1 MIKRKKNAVAIGVS
15 NLEWVNILL
24 SYYPKDI
31 SENFDIYMFVD
42 TKKVSIDQV
51 KDVISNHNVPIFN
64 NATFVDVVSL
74 YDHYIDK
81 HGYEGKAKE
90 FLLTHGAMFKILMPI
105 YLNEKYNVE
114 RTYTSD
120 DDVFIFKDLSYLF
133 TKYKGYAFKKE
144 NLFTLRNKDKY
155 DTLAAFNEMFESEF
169 TLEQMNSLS
178 LNCGNLLYGIDPKL
192 EYYFERFMK
201 HSWSHHM
208 YYDFEGYTSWTV
220 EQRFHHFNI
229 HRLMKEG
236 HSVEPFIGEDLR
248 LVLSI
253 GKNPDK
259 KSLKSKMPALLHY
272 AVGKKKPTFL
282 RSFLTG
288 IEWRFGFKYEP
299 KYELKGKLYCDTKK
313 SLF

>member
-1 MIKRKKNAVAIGVS
+1 MKKNAVAIGTS
-15 NLEWVNILL
+15 NLEWINILL

-31 SENFDIYMFVD
+31 QENFDIYMFVD
-42 TKKVSIDQV
+42 TSKITINQV
-51 KDVISNHNVPIFN
+51 RHVIGNHDVPIFKK
-64 NATFVDVVSL
+64 ATFVDVQKL
-74 YDHYIDK
+74 YKYYIEK

-105 YLNEKYNVE
+105 YLNEKFGVE

-133 TKYKGYAFKKE
+133 EKYEGYAFKKE
-144 NLFTLRNKDKY
+144 NLFYLRNKDKY
-155 DTLAAFNEMFESEF
+155 ETLAAFNEMFESDF
-169 TLEQMNSLS
+169 TLEQVNALS

-229 HRLMKEG
+229 HRLLKEG
-236 HSVEPFIGEDLR
+236 HKVEPFKGEDLR
-248 LVLSI
+248 LILSI
-253 GKNPDK
+253 GKNPPE
-259 KSLKSKMPALLHY
+259 KSLKSTVPSLLHY
-272 AVGKKKPTFL
+272 AVGKKKPDFL
-282 RSFLTG
+282 RSFLPG
-288 IEWRFGFKYEP
+288 IEWRYGFKYEP
-299 KYELKGKLYCDTKK
+299 QFELKDKLYCVPNR

>member
-1 MIKRKKNAVAIGVS
+1 
-15 NLEWVNILL
+15 
-24 SYYPKDI
+24 
-31 SENFDIYMFVD
+31 MFVD
-42 TKKVSIDQV
+42 TSKITINQV
-51 KDVISNHNVPIFN
+51 RHVIGNHNVPIFKK
-64 NATFVDVVSL
+64 ATFVDVRQL
-74 YDHYIDK
+74 YKYYIEK

-105 YLNEKYNVE
+105 YLNEKFGVE

-133 TKYKGYAFKKE
+133 NKYEGYAFKKE
-144 NLFTLRNKDKY
+144 NLFYLRNKDKY
-155 DTLAAFNEMFESEF
+155 ETLAAFNEMFESDF
-169 TLEQMNSLS
+169 TLEQVNALS

-229 HRLMKEG
+229 HRLLKEG
-236 HSVEPFIGEDLR
+236 HKVEPFKGEDLR
-248 LVLSI
+248 LILSI
-253 GKNPDK
+253 GKNPPE
-259 KSLKSKMPALLHY
+259 KSLKSTVPSLLHY
-272 AVGKKKPTFL
+272 AVGKKKPDFL
-282 RSFLTG
+282 RSFLPG
-288 IEWRFGFKYEP
+288 IEWRYGFKYEP
-299 KYELKGKLYCDTKK
+299 QFELKDKLYCVPNR

>member
-1 MIKRKKNAVAIGVS
+1 MKKNAVAIGTS
-15 NLEWVNILL
+15 NLEWINILL

-31 SENFDIYMFVD
+31 QENFDIYMFVD
-42 TKKVSIDQV
+42 TSKITINQV
-51 KDVISNHNVPIFN
+51 RHVIGNHNVPIFKK
-64 NATFVDVVSL
+64 ATFVDVRQL
-74 YDHYIDK
+74 YKYYIEK

-105 YLNEKYNVE
+105 YLNEKFGVE

-133 TKYKGYAFKKE
+133 NKYEGYAFKKE
-144 NLFTLRNKDKY
+144 NLFYLRNKDKY
-155 DTLAAFNEMFESEF
+155 ETLAAFNEMFESDF
-169 TLEQMNSLS
+169 TLEQVNALS

-229 HRLMKEG
+229 HRLLKEG
-236 HSVEPFIGEDLR
+236 HKVEPFKGEDLR
-248 LVLSI
+248 LILSI
-253 GKNPDK
+253 GKNPPE
-259 KSLKSKMPALLHY
+259 KSLKSTVPSLLHY
-272 AVGKKKPTFL
+272 AVGKKKPDFL
-282 RSFLTG
+282 RSFLPG
-288 IEWRFGFKYEP
+288 IEWRYGFKYEP
-299 KYELKGKLYCDTKK
+299 QFELKDKLYCVPNR

>member
-1 MIKRKKNAVAIGVS
+1 MKKNAVGIGVS
-15 NLEWVNILL
+15 NLEWINIML

-31 SENFDIYMFVD
+31 DENFDIYLFVD
-42 TKKVSIDQV
+42 TTKVKLNQIRH
-51 KDVISNHNVPIFN
+51 VIGNHNIPIFKK
-64 NATFVDVVSL
+64 ATLIDVKQL
-74 YDHYIDK
+74 YKYYIEK
-81 HGYEGKAKE
+81 HRYEGKAKE

-105 YLNEKYNVE
+105 YLNEKYKVE

-120 DDVFIFKDLSYLF
+120 DDVFIFKDLSYMF
-133 TKYKGYAFKKE
+133 DKYKGYAFKKE

-155 DTLAAFNEMFESEF
+155 ETLAAFNEMFESEF
-169 TLEQMNSLS
+169 TLEEMNSLS
-178 LNCGNLLYGIDPKL
+178 LNCGNMLYGVDPKL

-201 HSWSHHM
+201 HAWSHHM

-236 HSVEPFIGEDLR
+236 KTVEPFVGDDLR

-253 GKNPDK
+253 GKTPSD
-259 KSLKSKMPALLHY
+259 KSLKSKVPALLHY
-272 AVGKKKPTFL
+272 AVGKKKPDFL
-282 RSFLTG
+282 RSFLPG
-288 IEWRFGFKYEP
+288 IEWRFGFLYNAQ
-299 KYELKGKLYCDTKK
+299 YELKGKLYCEKSK